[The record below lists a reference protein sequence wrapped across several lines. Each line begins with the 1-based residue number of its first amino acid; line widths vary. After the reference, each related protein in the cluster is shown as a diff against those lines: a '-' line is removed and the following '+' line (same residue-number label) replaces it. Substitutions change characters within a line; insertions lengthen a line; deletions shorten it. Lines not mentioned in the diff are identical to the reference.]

1 MWMTQV
7 LQSLVHC
14 ADLSNPTK
22 PLALYRQWN
31 DRIMQEFFR
40 QGDLE
45 RQQGLDISPMCDR
58 LTATV
63 EKTQVSVTVLK
74 TWCVSHKQV
83 NQHLYG
89 ELTPSEKEKCGTVG
103 EDTLIHVS

>member
-1 MWMTQV
+1 MRQV

-14 ADLSNPTK
+14 ADLSNPAK

-31 DRIMQEFFR
+31 DRVLQEFFR

-45 RQQGLDISPMCDR
+45 RQQGLEISPMCDR

-63 EKTQVSVTVLK
+63 EKTQV
-74 TWCVSHKQV
+74 
-83 NQHLYG
+83 G
-89 ELTPSEKEKCGTVG
+89 LTITEKLVYTKCTMDPEG
-103 EDTLIHVS
+103 SARNSCNC